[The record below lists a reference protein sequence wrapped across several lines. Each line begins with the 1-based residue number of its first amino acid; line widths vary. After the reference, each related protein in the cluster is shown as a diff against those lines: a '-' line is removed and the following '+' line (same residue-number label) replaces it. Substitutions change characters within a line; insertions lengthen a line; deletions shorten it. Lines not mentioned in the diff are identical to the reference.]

1 MAASA
6 AGNDEAA
13 ATRLRE
19 LAAQLNEARL
29 TRPTSFAPQTGALG
43 SGTLDVWIR
52 DVNLCAICQTHRA
65 TEKACC
71 GVVLFCTKCSAKIAK
86 LKNRENAR
94 DVEEGHCP
102 FHGSGPAVDHRD
114 HPLGAAP

>member
-6 AGNDEAA
+6 ADNEAA

-19 LAAQLNEARL
+19 LAAQLNERRL
-29 TRPTSFAPQTGALG
+29 SHPTSLAPQLGALG

-52 DVNLCAICQTHRA
+52 DVNLCAICQTHGA

-71 GVVLFCTKCSAKIAK
+71 GIVLFCTKCSAKIAK

-94 DVEEGHCP
+94 DLEMGHCP
-102 FHGSGPAVDHRD
+102 FHGSGPPVVHRD